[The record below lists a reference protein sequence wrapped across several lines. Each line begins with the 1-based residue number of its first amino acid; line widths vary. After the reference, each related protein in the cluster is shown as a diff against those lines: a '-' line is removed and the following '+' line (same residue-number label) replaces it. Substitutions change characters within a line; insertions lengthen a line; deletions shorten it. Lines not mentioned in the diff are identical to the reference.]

1 MDALDLIAEPLVGPE
16 EPVDGADL
24 ELLLLEL
31 ELDMLEV
38 RRPRSPVDIPGCRAA
53 AVRPPREAACSR
65 GPLGRVGTRAPGEVV
80 ATQRSPP
87 GRTGNDP
94 RNLVVKGR

>member
-16 EPVDGADL
+16 TVDGADL
-24 ELLLLEL
+24 ELLLLEF
-31 ELDMLEV
+31 EPDMLEV
-38 RRPRSPVDIPGCRAA
+38 PRPRPPVDIPECRSA
-53 AVRPPREAACSR
+53 AVRPPRESARPR
-65 GPLGRVGTRAPGEVV
+65 GPLGRAGTRAPGEVM